1 MVPLDFSFYNY
12 LNLYKYIIIC
22 VAAHFF
28 LFQRNDISEL
38 NIVKV
43 IYLGRTLTLLW
54 RIGLNTELSNLK
66 KIIFYEKIGTAVCN
80 KKNVFFSIILN
91 TKSN

>member
-1 MVPLDFSFYNY
+1 MAPLDFSFYNY

-28 LFQRNDISEL
+28 LFQRNNINKL

-43 IYLGRTLTLLW
+43 SYLGWTLTLLW

-66 KIIFYEKIGTAVCN
+66 KIIFYEKVGTAVCN
-80 KKNVFFSIILN
+80 KKKNLFLLY
-91 TKSN
+91 